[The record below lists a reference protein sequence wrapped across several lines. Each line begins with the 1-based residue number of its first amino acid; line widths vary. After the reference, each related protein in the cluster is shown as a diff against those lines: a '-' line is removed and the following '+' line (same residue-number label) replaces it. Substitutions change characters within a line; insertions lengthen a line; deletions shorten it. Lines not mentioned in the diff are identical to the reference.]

1 MVKNLPA
8 QCRRHKR
15 YRFDPWVRKSCGEG
29 NGYALQYAC
38 LENPMDRGDWQ
49 ATVHGLTK
57 SCTWLSDLRFNFNF
71 PGGTVGEE
79 SACSM
84 QETQKMRVQSLRLQS
99 QA

>member
-1 MVKNLPA
+1 
-8 QCRRHKR
+8 
-15 YRFDPWVRKSCGEG
+15 
-29 NGYALQYAC
+29 
-38 LENPMDRGDWQ
+38 MDRGDWQ

-57 SCTWLSDLRFNFNF
+57 SCTWLSDLGFNFNF

-99 QA
+99 QAWMSVHACFLANPIFRLFR

>member
-1 MVKNLPA
+1 MATPL
-8 QCRRHKR
+8 QC
-15 YRFDPWVRKSCGEG
+15 
-29 NGYALQYAC
+29 AC

-57 SCTWLSDLRFNFNF
+57 SYTWLSDLRFNFNF

-84 QETQKMRVQSLRLQS
+84 QETQKMRGQSLRLQS